1 MKPRPSGSTA
11 SLRNGR
17 MKVVSIGFSALT
29 YRNTA
34 APRPN
39 TDCQKYFQRLGRPRE
54 FFSITLR

>member
-1 MKPRPSGSTA
+1 MVT
-11 SLRNGR
+11 SLSIGTIS
-17 MKVVSIGFSALT
+17 VVSTLLGAVM
-29 YRNTA
+29 YRKIA